1 MAHDTKERKWAEAQF
16 KKEERATEGAKAM
29 SEYKA
34 EREAERAKTERL
46 KALRLAKEASDE
58 ERAQSGR
65 DPDDAAPRRLD
76 RLPPRV
82 IPVQFQQVE
91 GLQECLRLVPPV
103 PEQMEGGQPPLVT
116 PTSPSIRHERILR
129 WFMASTMSG

>member
-1 MAHDTKERKWAEAQF
+1 MGRLLYEGRVSKLNRSERWTDDTKERKWAEAQF

-58 ERAQSGR
+58 IAKRTV
-65 DPDDAAPRRLD
+65 PTKKRLSA
-76 RLPPRV
+76 
-82 IPVQFQQVE
+82 
-91 GLQECLRLVPPV
+91 
-103 PEQMEGGQPPLVT
+103 T
-116 PTSPSIRHERILR
+116 
-129 WFMASTMSG
+129 